1 MQCLKSGV
9 VGCMGV
15 YGMLQGRVA
24 CEVTSSE
31 SLLVTELVFQNVL
44 ADLTPEECVSLLSCL
59 VFQVRNYLHISATVS
74 YLGTMCLR
82 PPVCA

>member
-1 MQCLKSGV
+1 
-9 VGCMGV
+9 MGGDCV
-15 YGMLQGRVA
+15 NQSIDQGRVA

-59 VFQVRNYLHISATVS
+59 VFQVR
-74 YLGTMCLR
+74 
-82 PPVCA
+82 

>member
-1 MQCLKSGV
+1 
-9 VGCMGV
+9 MGV
-15 YGMLQGRVA
+15 HMACGATGNQSIDQGRVA

-59 VFQVRNYLHISATVS
+59 VFQVR
-74 YLGTMCLR
+74 
-82 PPVCA
+82 